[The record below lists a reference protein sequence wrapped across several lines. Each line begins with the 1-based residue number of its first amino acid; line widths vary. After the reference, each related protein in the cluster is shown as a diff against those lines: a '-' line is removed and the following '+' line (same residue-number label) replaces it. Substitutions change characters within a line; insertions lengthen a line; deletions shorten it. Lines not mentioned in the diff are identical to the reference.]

1 MENEILHACYQLW
14 NGVEIP
20 KVGLGTWLI
29 RDEAVAQ
36 AVRSAVELGYRHI
49 DTAQA
54 YLNERGVGE
63 GLRTCGVPRG
73 EIFLTTKLAAEIKE
87 YKRAVQAIDES
98 LQRLGVD
105 YIDLMIIHSP
115 QPWTDFHAGE
125 HFYEGNLEAWRAL
138 EEAYSAGKLRA
149 IGVSNFERADLDN
162 ILQHGS
168 VKPMVNQIL
177 AHVGNTPFDL
187 VEYSQKQG
195 LLVEAYSP
203 VAHGAILGHEEVA
216 RLAAHYGVS
225 VPQLCIRYCLELGM
239 LPLPKT
245 ANPDHMRTNAS
256 LDFTIAPSDM
266 EVLKAVAPVVDYGE
280 GGKFPVF
287 GGTLYA
293 DGRLE
298 KGNYKRRS

>member
-1 MENEILHACYQLW
+1 MENEILHACYRLW

-63 GLRTCGVPRG
+63 GIRTCGVQRG

-87 YKRAVQAIDES
+87 YRRAVEAIDES

-125 HFYEGNLEAWRAL
+125 HFY
-138 EEAYSAGKLRA
+138 
-149 IGVSNFERADLDN
+149 
-162 ILQHGS
+162 QGS
-168 VKPMVNQIL
+168 
-177 AHVGNTPFDL
+177 
-187 VEYSQKQG
+187 
-195 LLVEAYSP
+195 
-203 VAHGAILGHEEVA
+203 
-216 RLAAHYGVS
+216 
-225 VPQLCIRYCLELGM
+225 
-239 LPLPKT
+239 
-245 ANPDHMRTNAS
+245 
-256 LDFTIAPSDM
+256 
-266 EVLKAVAPVVDYGE
+266 
-280 GGKFPVF
+280 
-287 GGTLYA
+287 
-293 DGRLE
+293 
-298 KGNYKRRS
+298 

>member
-1 MENEILHACYQLW
+1 
-14 NGVEIP
+14 
-20 KVGLGTWLI
+20 
-29 RDEAVAQ
+29 
-36 AVRSAVELGYRHI
+36 
-49 DTAQA
+49 
-54 YLNERGVGE
+54 
-63 GLRTCGVPRG
+63 
-73 EIFLTTKLAAEIKE
+73 
-87 YKRAVQAIDES
+87 
-98 LQRLGVD
+98 
-105 YIDLMIIHSP
+105 
-115 QPWTDFHAGE
+115 
-125 HFYEGNLEAWRAL
+125 
-138 EEAYSAGKLRA
+138 
-149 IGVSNFERADLDN
+149 
-162 ILQHGS
+162 
-168 VKPMVNQIL
+168 VNQIL

-195 LLVEAYSP
+195 ILVEAYSP

>member
-1 MENEILHACYQLW
+1 MA
-14 NGVEIP
+14 
-20 KVGLGTWLI
+20 
-29 RDEAVAQ
+29 
-36 AVRSAVELGYRHI
+36 LGYRHI

-195 LLVEAYSP
+195 ILVEAYSP